1 MRVLDPRRG
10 YPLTALTDECS
21 ARVLDAAVDSL
32 IKLRC
37 PMHDGDSLAELHV
50 LVTLVAQAKKRVP
63 QVVGD
68 ARDEQHVVGDR
79 LSARLELA
87 SNRRPSRLTQKQEV
101 ADRSRLNAHWPR
113 SPGA

>member
-68 ARDEQHVVGDR
+68 ARDEQHTWSEIACQLGWSSLRTVVR
-79 LSARLELA
+79 HALRR
-87 SNRRPSRLTQKQEV
+87 NRR
-101 ADRSRLNAHWPR
+101 WPIDLD
-113 SPGA
+113 